1 MNLTVSCKTK
11 QNSRVSFNS
20 ASETTDIFCKT
31 VFSNRRDPVIF
42 SVGFFFLFSD
52 FFVEMALNAEQ
63 AEALQIV
70 LAGHNLVITGQA
82 GVGKSRLVASIVKN
96 CEIRNLKFAVV
107 CSSGIACTVYG
118 GGRPF
123 CQPNLFWR
131 DQWPRSAS

>member
-1 MNLTVSCKTK
+1 
-11 QNSRVSFNS
+11 
-20 ASETTDIFCKT
+20 
-31 VFSNRRDPVIF
+31 
-42 SVGFFFLFSD
+42 
-52 FFVEMALNAEQ
+52 MALNAEQ

-70 LAGHNLVITGQA
+70 LAGHNLLITGQA